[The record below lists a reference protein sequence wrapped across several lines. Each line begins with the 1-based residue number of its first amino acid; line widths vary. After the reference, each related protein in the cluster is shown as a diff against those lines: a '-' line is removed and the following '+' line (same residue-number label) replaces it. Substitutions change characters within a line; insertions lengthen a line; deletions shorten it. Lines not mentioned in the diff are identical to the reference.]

1 MVLLVQHNLYTLETK
16 RSIVTMIVIGL
27 LSSQQE
33 AEEIKYI
40 AKVCTLED
48 RIHFL
53 VRMQKIKTLLK
64 EEDKHTRKC

>member
-1 MVLLVQHNLYTLETK
+1 
-16 RSIVTMIVIGL
+16 MIVIGL

-53 VRMQKIKTLLK
+53 VRMSRLK
-64 EEDKHTRKC
+64 EMLKKESQE

>member
-1 MVLLVQHNLYTLETK
+1 MIYIHLKRNVQLF
-16 RSIVTMIVIGL
+16 TMIVIGL

-40 AKVCTLED
+40 ANVCTLED
-48 RIHFL
+48 RIRFI

-64 EEDKHTRKC
+64 EEGKHARKR